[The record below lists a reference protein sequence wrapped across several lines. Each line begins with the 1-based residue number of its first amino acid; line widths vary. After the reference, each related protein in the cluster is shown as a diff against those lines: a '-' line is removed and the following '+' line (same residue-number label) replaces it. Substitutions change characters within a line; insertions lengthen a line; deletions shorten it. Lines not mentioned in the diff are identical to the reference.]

1 MEVNT
6 FSDPLTPVD
15 CDLRDFAFMPLDVVR
30 LRDSDLVSLET
41 AESFRAAVMLWCASW
56 HQLPAGSL
64 PDDDRVL
71 ANLAGYGRVVKEWLK
86 DKPGAMRGWIKCSD
100 GRLYHPVVSEKAK
113 EAWASKLERQWRT
126 ECARIKKHAQRHGIE
141 ADVPEFESWLS
152 SGRPQGHAINV
163 PKDKGNV
170 SPRTP
175 PDCPG
180 SVPGENASKGQGEGQ
195 GQGQG
200 QYSVT
205 TDVVTAGDAGKSAA
219 EMTKDE
225 LWKAGKSLLS
235 DAGMPASQCGSFV
248 GKLVKDYGDAIVV
261 DAVRSTVV
269 ARPADPAEYLKAVC
283 MRARGERKTP
293 NRQEAIEQRNS
304 SVADQW
310 TQGATHETV

>member
-1 MEVNT
+1 MNYYEHHIGDYDADTAHLSWVEDMAYTRLMRLYYRKEAPIPADITQACRLVRAQSKEERKAVEVVLNEFFELRDDGWHQSRCDSEIEAYQVRCEHNRRVGKKGGRPRKT
-6 FSDPLTPVD
+6 ETRKEPAENPPGYFREPEQNPPQTPV
-15 CDLRDFAFMPLDVVR
+15 PIPQ
-30 LRDSDLVSLET
+30 T
-41 AESFRAAVMLWCASW
+41 
-56 HQLPAGSL
+56 
-64 PDDDRVL
+64 PD
-71 ANLAGYGRVVKEWLK
+71 
-86 DKPGAMRGWIKCSD
+86 
-100 GRLYHPVVSEKAK
+100 
-113 EAWASKLERQWRT
+113 
-126 ECARIKKHAQRHGIE
+126 
-141 ADVPEFESWLS
+141 
-152 SGRPQGHAINV
+152 
-163 PKDKGNV
+163 
-170 SPRTP
+170 
-175 PDCPG
+175 
-180 SVPGENASKGQGEGQ
+180 
-195 GQGQG
+195 
-200 QYSVT
+200 SVT

-219 EMTKDE
+219 AMTKDE